1 MSSQHHDLKLEIA
14 NSITHGIGIIF
25 GIAALP
31 VLSALAAKRIIISLW

>member
-1 MSSQHHDLKLEIA
+1 MHEEPTNLRLEIA

-31 VLSALAAKRIIISLW
+31 VLSVLVA